1 MYSTDHK
8 QLDVHSRLTC
18 EGGASA
24 CEQSMQHSRVAYK
37 YSRVVYK
44 CARASV
50 SRRARRFCEHTRVNV
65 VCDLYCKSGTSCCYA
80 NILLLAAFSG
90 SSPWIG
96 SNRSKISSYRTY
108 CPMYK
113 TRTLYMYIGSLC
125 SILTL
130 WHKYNTVQREIFAGF
145 NFHGWSI
152 FTISWVY
159 YSQTHAFTLITY
171 CTFELSLHI

>member
-8 QLDVHSRLTC
+8 QLNVCSRLTC

-24 CEQSMQHSRVAYK
+24 CERSMQHSQVAYK

-44 CARASV
+44 CAHVSV
-50 SRRARRFCEHTRVNV
+50 SRRARRFCEHMRVNV

-90 SSPWIG
+90 SNPWIG

-108 CPMYK
+108 STAHVKGKHY
-113 TRTLYMYIGSLC
+113 TRVSHGLHAGYTQIDNTSHTCDYLGARRLHACYMQHARHVWIS
-125 SILTL
+125 TPVQP
-130 WHKYNTVQREIFAGF
+130 TV
-145 NFHGWSI
+145 
-152 FTISWVY
+152 
-159 YSQTHAFTLITY
+159 L
-171 CTFELSLHI
+171 